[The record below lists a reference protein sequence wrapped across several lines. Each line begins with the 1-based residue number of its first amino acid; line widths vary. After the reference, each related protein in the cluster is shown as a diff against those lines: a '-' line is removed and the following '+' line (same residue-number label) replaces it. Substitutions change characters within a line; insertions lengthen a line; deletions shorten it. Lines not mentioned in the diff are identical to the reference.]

1 MEKMRMESENY
12 VYKKEIDWST
22 LMEGFTLPL
31 DNQVIF
37 LRNMENF
44 LQRGQSKII
53 HFFMN
58 GKTYNVKIVN
68 MNNSVEKRKKDAY
81 QIRYSRNGELS
92 QALQQYFFKSMSY
105 IKMIRESRD
114 SKDRS
119 YIKLPDELKEYL
131 AIYTTE
137 YEDTFLLEP
146 IAQDDFQV
154 MKKAI
159 QGMRERTVENEIEY
173 EMEDKSSGIEK
184 RLQIVKIRKLNRK
197 IGENLKLLYGYRCQ
211 ICGQVIGE
219 KYGSHIAEAHHIDYF
234 VNSLNNDANNQM
246 IVCPNH
252 HSVIHDAN
260 PVFDRRRM
268 VYRFDNGAEERIR
281 LNKHL
286 F

>member
-114 SKDRS
+114 PKDRS

-184 RLQIVKIRKLNRK
+184 KLQIVKIRKLNRK

-268 VYRFDNGAEERIR
+268 VYRFDNGAEERII

-286 F
+286 V

>member
-114 SKDRS
+114 PKDRS

-184 RLQIVKIRKLNRK
+184 KLQIVKIRKLNRK

-252 HSVIHDAN
+252 HSIIHDAN
-260 PVFDRRRM
+260 PVLDRRRM
-268 VYRFDNGAEERIR
+268 VYRFDNGMEETIRI
-281 LNKHL
+281 NKHL
-286 F
+286 T

>member
-1 MEKMRMESENY
+1 MEKMCMESENY

-58 GKTYNVKIVN
+58 GKTYDAKIVN

-81 QIRYSRNGELS
+81 QIRYPRNGELS

-105 IKMIRESRD
+105 IKMIRENRD
-114 SKDRS
+114 PKDRS
-119 YIKLPDELKEYL
+119 YIKMPDGLKEYL

-159 QGMRERTVENEIEY
+159 QGMQEDVYKRQVY
-173 EMEDKSSGIEK
+173 E
-184 RLQIVKIRKLNRK
+184 
-197 IGENLKLLYGYRCQ
+197 
-211 ICGQVIGE
+211 
-219 KYGSHIAEAHHIDYF
+219 
-234 VNSLNNDANNQM
+234 
-246 IVCPNH
+246 
-252 HSVIHDAN
+252 
-260 PVFDRRRM
+260 
-268 VYRFDNGAEERIR
+268 
-281 LNKHL
+281 
-286 F
+286 